1 MHIARLFML
10 ALAIVPA
17 AAHAQPRT
25 DNFAAIGKW
34 IDGFTAATAEP
45 TAATNSC
52 VPVFQA
58 ILIKSR
64 DAASA
69 RAASKEFRP
78 CAEKIRAAYRLANEK
93 LAAIEP
99 LPAAV
104 EQTASFDTRRFI
116 DDQRKTMQAGD
127 AYVGDLNSLVDAIA
141 SGNRPLADRLAV
153 KVKQGAGVFVDANIL
168 QLKLHQNVAR
178 LDLVRSGLELRIIM
192 LEAGKLLATGE
203 GKSHPG
209 KLSGLAIRADAATAA
224 SKSGWE
230 ADKARLT
237 AIAGGQSNSQLD
249 ATISAIGPF
258 ADAAAQYGSQL
269 SRALA
274 RAGAGPVLSRSD
286 MLTLAAELAR
296 LEAVMVK
303 AGHQYAIALQRI
315 G

>member
-1 MHIARLFML
+1 MHIARLFLL

-17 AAHAQPRT
+17 AANAQPRT
-25 DNFAAIGKW
+25 DEFAAIGKW

-78 CAEKIRAAYRLANEK
+78 CAERIRAAYRSANVK

-99 LPAAV
+99 LPAKV
-104 EQTASFDTRRFI
+104 EQIVSFDTRRFI
-116 DDQRKTMQAGD
+116 DDQRKMMQAGD
-127 AYVGDLNSLVDAIA
+127 AYVGDLNALVDAIA

-168 QLKLHQNVAR
+168 QLKLHQNVAD
-178 LDLVRSGLELRIIM
+178 LALVRNGLELRIIL
-192 LEAGKLLATGE
+192 LEAGKMLATGE
-203 GKSHPG
+203 AKSHPG
-209 KLSGLAIRADAATAA
+209 KFSSLARRAEVATAA
-224 SKSGWE
+224 AKSGWE

-237 AIAGGQSNSQLD
+237 AAAGGHSNSELD

-258 ADAAAQYGSQL
+258 ADSATLYGDQL

-274 RAGAGPVLSRSD
+274 RAGAGPVLSRPD
-286 MLTLAAELAR
+286 MVALAAELTR
-296 LEAVMVK
+296 LEAAMVK
-303 AGHQYAIALQRI
+303 AGHQYGMALQRI

>member
-1 MHIARLFML
+1 MKIVRLFLL
-10 ALAIVPA
+10 ALTIFPA

-25 DNFAAIGKW
+25 DDFAAIGKW
-34 IDGFTAATAEP
+34 IDGFTAATTEP
-45 TAATNSC
+45 TAAANSC

-99 LPAAV
+99 LPAEV
-104 EQTASFDTRRFI
+104 ERIASFDTRRFI

-178 LDLVRSGLELRIIM
+178 LDLVRNGLELRIIM
-192 LEAGKLLATGE
+192 LEAGKLLATGD
-203 GKSHPG
+203 GQSHPS
-209 KLSGLAIRADAATAA
+209 KFSSLARRANAATAA
-224 SKSGWE
+224 AKSGWE

-237 AIAGGQSNSQLD
+237 AIAGGRSNSQLD

-258 ADAAAQYGSQL
+258 ADAAALYGSQL

-274 RAGAGPVLSRSD
+274 RAGARPVLSQPD
-286 MLTLAAELAR
+286 MLTLAGELAR